1 MKNNRKSFFLK
12 YIFTVLIALACIQ
25 NAGST
30 NSTIYESNNSSG
42 QPFNSSTS
50 DEKMWGNS
58 ESTMFNNTDNS
69 GSRQSAPP
77 TTPLYEPGETCVPVP
92 DGFWI
97 MLGFLLLYF
106 ALKINSSNQIKNKFK
121 LFWNNIFG
129 L

>member
-12 YIFTVLIALACIQ
+12 YIFTVLIVVACIQ

-42 QPFNSSTS
+42 QPFNSSSS

-77 TTPLYEPGETCVPVP
+77 TTPLYEPGATCVPVP
-92 DGFWI
+92 EGTLIILI
-97 MLGFLLLYF
+97 MSFLYGLVVLY
-106 ALKINSSNQIKNKFK
+106 LSKRKSINTDK
-121 LFWNNIFG
+121 
-129 L
+129 